1 MTLLNGLLA
10 LGALAFTIPL
20 AIHLLFRS
28 RFRTVNWGA
37 MHLLDDVVRV
47 NRRRIELMNLLL
59 LLLRCLLPI
68 LLAFCL
74 ARPVLTGFRSLPGD
88 AARTVVVAIDD
99 SRSMAAR
106 DADGQT
112 RMHHVSVGLAK
123 FFETLSR
130 RDEVILV
137 RTSSIDAVVGSMGT
151 ADAIEQTGNL
161 TATGGPVDLG
171 RLVRRAVDV
180 SGDAAHPQRQ
190 IVVVSDF
197 QSHMVG
203 DSAIESLKRLEK
215 SLSEQ
220 EIRPTI
226 SFLNVGDQ
234 SSTLDNVF
242 VESIESDSPAVVAGR
257 SAKFSA
263 RIRNS
268 TDHTIRDLRL
278 AWTVAGRPLDTRTIT
293 LPPRSSTV
301 TRLTHTIDMVGVH
314 PISVSIEH
322 SDALPDDNER
332 IIAVDVIRE
341 INVLMVNGSPSN
353 RPLEGE
359 TDFLAIALSPFA
371 FGGQDQPDAVRNQVT
386 TKSAAIAEIDKQ
398 SPDIVVLAN
407 VDDISGDLRSRLAS
421 FVRSGGS
428 LVVFD
433 GDKLKPESYNEVWGD
448 SDDGWQLPA
457 RLGDGVGGPR
467 ADNDD
472 VPRYS
477 IGQLNNLYAP
487 WSIIGAGSGA
497 DASSGPIGEIAV
509 TGYRK
514 LSVVETETETATA
527 TKLLSFSSGDPLVVR
542 ARRGK
547 GQVIQ
552 FAIPCDASWS
562 NLPLRLVFLPMMQ
575 QLVLDLAGSQKQ
587 TTVDVGSPIDVAV
600 SELTSQR
607 SADSKI
613 DSKAKAT
620 YSYETP
626 DRVEAAIQPY
636 DDDEVALLRVSRATM
651 PGVYQFRQH
660 YSADTGDPIV
670 NRTIRVAEVPA
681 VESQLRDA
689 DESRLNRAA
698 ELVSASVYRDLDSLQ
713 SDDQT
718 RRFGREIWRWLLVAL
733 LVGLVGE
740 LLLQQRRIGLRK
752 SPLIARTGQAAGAR

>member
-59 LLLRCLLPI
+59 LLLRCMLPI

-74 ARPVLTGFRSLPGD
+74 ARPVLTGFRALPGD

-106 DADGQT
+106 DSDGQT
-112 RMHHVSVGLAK
+112 RMHHVSAGLAK
-123 FFETLSR
+123 FFKTLSR
-130 RDEVILV
+130 RDEIILV

-151 ADAIEQTGNL
+151 ADAIDQVENM

-171 RLVRRAVDV
+171 RLVRRAVEV

-190 IVVVSDF
+190 IIVVSDF

-203 DSAIESLKRLEK
+203 DSAIESLKRLEL
-215 SLSEQ
+215 SLKEQ

-234 SSTLDNVF
+234 SNTLDNVS
-242 VESIESDSPAVVAGR
+242 VESITSDSPAVVAGR

-293 LPPRSSTV
+293 LPPRSSTI
-301 TRLTHTIDMVGVH
+301 TRLTHKVDIVGVH
-314 PISVSIEH
+314 PVSVSIEH

-332 IIAVDVIRE
+332 VIAVDVIRE

-353 RPLEGE
+353 RPLEGA

-386 TKSAAIAEIDKQ
+386 TKTAAVVEIDKQ

-407 VDDISGDLRSRLAS
+407 VDDVTSELRKRLAL
-421 FVRSGGS
+421 FVERGGS

-433 GDKLKPESYNEVWGD
+433 GDKLKPESYNTVWGD
-448 SDDGWQLPA
+448 SDDGWKLPA
-457 RLGDGVGGPR
+457 QLGDRVGGPR
-467 ADNDD
+467 SDNDD
-472 VPRYS
+472 LPRYS

-487 WSIIGAGSGA
+487 WSIIGSGSGA
-497 DASSGPIGEIAV
+497 DTSTGPISEIAI

-514 LSVVETETETATA
+514 LSLDESGPETATT

-547 GQVIQ
+547 GQVVQ

-575 QLVLDLAGSQKQ
+575 QMVLDLAGSQKQ
-587 TTVDVGSPIDVAV
+587 TTVDVGSPIDVPV
-600 SELTSQR
+600 IELTSQLP
-607 SADSKI
+607 ADTKI
-613 DSKAKAT
+613 DQKATAT
-620 YSYETP
+620 YSFENP
-626 DRVEAAIQPY
+626 NRVETAIQPFIY
-636 DDDEVALLRVSRATM
+636 EQLDSLQVSRAAT

-660 YSADTGDPIV
+660 YFDSKGEPIV

-681 VESQLRDA
+681 AESQLRDA
-689 DESRLNRAA
+689 DKSRLNRAA
-698 ELVSASVYRDLDSLQ
+698 ELVDASVYRDLESLQ

-718 RRFGREIWRWLLVAL
+718 RRFGREVWRWLLVAL

-740 LLLQQRRIGLRK
+740 LLLQQRRFGRWK
-752 SPLIARTGQAAGAR
+752 SPLIARARQTAGAR